1 MRCGRI
7 MVGAAGVVVSVTVAL
22 AGPAGARVGEAP
34 GTVTDLV
41 ELAGRLHVRG
51 ATTAERLTYWSR
63 GPRGPMLS
71 TGVLYLPEGAPP
83 QGGWPIIAYAHG
95 TSGIADECAFTLQAR
110 DYYLTSVYP
119 ELLRAGYAVVISD
132 YVGLGTP
139 GVHPYLDGPAQARSI
154 IDGVRAARAVA
165 PSLGTRWAV
174 FGQSQGGHAAL
185 FTAHLAPGDAP
196 ELDLRGA
203 AATGTPSNL
212 DLVFP
217 LAGPWL
223 PRLPLQKTTTYFG
236 MLLAGLRASAPELDI
251 DSYLTPV
258 GRDVLR
264 VVEADCAVEADAQVS
279 GIGIGAMLS
288 RPLDDPALLAAV
300 RAMLRV
306 PTSDYTVPLYLGQGL
321 TDLEVPAPLTLEL
334 IAELRAA
341 GTDLRV
347 GFYPGDHLG
356 AAREAF
362 PDALAFL
369 RGVLDRP

>member
-1 MRCGRI
+1 

-22 AGPAGARVGEAP
+22 AGPADAGVDEAP
-34 GTVTDLV
+34 GTVTDLA
-41 ELAGRLHVRG
+41 ELADRLHVAG
-51 ATTAERLTYWSR
+51 ATTAERLTYRSR

-83 QGGWPIIAYAHG
+83 QGGWPIVAYAHG
-95 TSGIADECAFTLQAR
+95 TSGIADECAFTLQPR

-119 ELLRAGYAVVISD
+119 DLLRAGYAVVISD

-203 AATGTPSNL
+203 AATGAPSNL
-212 DLVFP
+212 DVVFP

-251 DSYLTPV
+251 DGYLTPV

-264 VVEADCAVEADAQVS
+264 IVEADCAAEADAQVS

-300 RAMLRV
+300 RAMLKV
-306 PTSDYTVPLYLGQGL
+306 PTSGYSVPLYLGQGL

-334 IAELRAA
+334 IAELRCA

-347 GFYPGDHLG
+347 DWYPGDHLG

-362 PDALAFL
+362 PDALDFL

>member
-7 MVGAAGVVVSVTVAL
+7 MAGAAGVVVSMTVVL
-22 AGPAGARVGEAP
+22 GGPAEARVGEAP
-34 GTVTDLV
+34 GTVTNLV
-41 ELAGRLHVRG
+41 ELAGRLHVQG
-51 ATTAERLTYWSR
+51 AVTAERFTYWSR
-63 GPRGPMLS
+63 GPRGPMQS
-71 TGVLYLPEGAPP
+71 TGALYLPEGRPP
-83 QGGWPIIAYAHG
+83 HGGWPIVAYAHG
-95 TSGIADECAFTLQAR
+95 TSGIADHCAFTLQPR

-119 ELLRAGYAVVISD
+119 DLLRAGYAVVVSD

-154 IDGVRAARAVA
+154 IDGVRAARAVT

-174 FGQSQGGHAAL
+174 FGQSQGGHAAM
-185 FTAHLAPGDAP
+185 FTARLAPDDAP
-196 ELDLRGA
+196 ELELRGA

-212 DLVFP
+212 DLVAP

-223 PRLPLQKTTTYFG
+223 PRLPLQKTTAYFG
-236 MLLAGLRASAPELDI
+236 MLLAGLRSNAPELDI
-251 DSYLTPV
+251 DGYLTPV

-264 VVEADCAVEADAQVS
+264 IVEAECAVEADAKVS

-288 RPLDDPALLAAV
+288 RPLDDPALLAAL

-306 PTSDYTVPLYLGQGL
+306 PTSGYSVPLFLGQGL
-321 TDLEVPAPLTLEL
+321 TDLEVPAPLTLQL
-334 IAELRAA
+334 IAQLRSS

-347 GFYPGDHLG
+347 GWYPGDHLG
-356 AAREAF
+356 TAREAF

-369 RGVLDRP
+369 RAVLDRP

>member
-1 MRCGRI
+1 

-22 AGPAGARVGEAP
+22 AGPADARVGEAP
-34 GTVTDLV
+34 GTVTDRV
-41 ELAGRLHVRG
+41 ELAGRLRVQG

-63 GPRGPMLS
+63 GPRGPMQS
-71 TGVLYLPEGAPP
+71 TGVLYLPEGSPP

-95 TSGIADECAFTLQAR
+95 TSGIADECAFTVHPR
-110 DYYLTSVYP
+110 DYYLTSVFP
-119 ELLRAGYAVVISD
+119 ALLGAGYAVVISD

-139 GVHPYLDGPAQARSI
+139 GVHPYLDGPSEARSI
-154 IDGVRAARAVA
+154 IDGVRAARAIA

-174 FGQSQGGHAAL
+174 FGQSQGGQAAL

-212 DLVFP
+212 DRVFP

-223 PRLPLQKTTTYFG
+223 PRLPLQKTTTYFA
-236 MLLAGLRASAPELDI
+236 MLLAGLRDSAPELDI
-251 DSYLTPV
+251 DGYLTPV

-264 VVEADCAVEADAQVS
+264 IVETECATEADAQVS

-300 RAMLRV
+300 RTMLRV
-306 PTSDYTVPLYLGQGL
+306 PTSGYSVPLYLGQGV

-334 IAELRAA
+334 VAELHAS

-347 GFYPGDHLG
+347 GWYPGDHLG

-362 PDALAFL
+362 PDALTFL
-369 RGVLDRP
+369 SGVLDRP

>member
-7 MVGAAGVVVSVTVAL
+7 MAGVAGVVVSMTVAL
-22 AGPAGARVGEAP
+22 GGRADARVGDAP

-51 ATTAERLTYWSR
+51 AVTAERFTYWSR
-63 GPRGPMLS
+63 GPRGPMQS
-71 TGVLYLPEGAPP
+71 TGVLYLPEGSPP
-83 QGGWPIIAYAHG
+83 HDGWPIVAYAHG
-95 TSGIADECAFTLQAR
+95 TSGIADQCAFTLQPR

-119 ELLRAGYAVVISD
+119 DLLRAGYAVVVSD

-185 FTAHLAPGDAP
+185 FTAQLAPGDAP
-196 ELDLRGA
+196 ELELRGA
-203 AATGTPSNL
+203 AATGAPSNL
-212 DLVFP
+212 DLVVP

-223 PRLPLQKTTTYFG
+223 PRLPLQKTTAYFG
-236 MLLAGLRASAPELDI
+236 MLLAGLSSSAPELDI
-251 DSYLTPV
+251 DGYLTPV

-264 VVEADCAVEADAQVS
+264 IVESECAVEADAKVS

-288 RPLDDPALLAAV
+288 RPLEDPALLAAL

-306 PTSDYTVPLYLGQGL
+306 PTSGYSVPLFLGQGL

-334 IAELRAA
+334 IAQLHSA

-347 GFYPGDHLG
+347 GWYPGDHLG

-369 RGVLDRP
+369 RAVLDRR